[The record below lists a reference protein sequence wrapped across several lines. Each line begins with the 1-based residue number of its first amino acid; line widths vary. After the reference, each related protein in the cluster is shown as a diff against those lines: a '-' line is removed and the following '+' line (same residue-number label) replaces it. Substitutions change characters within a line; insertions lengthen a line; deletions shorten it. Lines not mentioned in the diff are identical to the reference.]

1 MTRKVGRP
9 RKKYAPGERLTTVSA
24 AIPVSLSDAIPS
36 NSNLS
41 NEFRTYLQLRY
52 GGKGKTEIELQILDQ
67 KIKEI
72 QDQLATLLAER
83 EMITNRL
90 KREDEERRMIEFQK
104 NAVSFYLKAVIR
116 NIHDGGYGYDL
127 DGEVQRLE
135 RDCGI
140 MISKTSFL
148 SAIRNPDSLPN
159 GGDLLIHLG
168 VRFTPGCQ
176 STRYWNSIMQ
186 DYRKFL
192 DSKDGML

>member
-1 MTRKVGRP
+1 MSRKVGRP

-104 NAVSFYLKAVIR
+104 NAVSFYLKAVIK
-116 NIHDGGYGYDL
+116 NIHDGGYYDL
-127 DGEVQRLE
+127 DEEVRRLE
-135 RDCGI
+135 RDFGI
-140 MISKTSFL
+140 LVPKTSFL
-148 SAIRNPDSLPN
+148 SAIRNPGSLPD
-159 GGDLLIHLG
+159 GGDLLTDLG

-176 STRYWNSIMQ
+176 STRYWNSMMQ

-192 DSKDGML
+192 DSKEGA